1 MYLVDSDTL
10 ISMGRGNTSLQEK
23 MNSVGLAEC
32 ALSEISL
39 AELYVGAYKT
49 GKNKLEPILEFF
61 EGIIK
66 ILPITPA
73 IKTFAKLRVQLE
85 SVGARIDD
93 MDLFIAATAL
103 EGGHTLVSHNKR
115 HYSRIPGL
123 KMEDWLE

>member
-1 MYLVDSDTL
+1 MYLIDSDVL
-10 ISMGRGNTSLQEK
+10 IAMGRGNTCLQEK
-23 MNSVGLAEC
+23 MNSVGLTEC

-49 GKNKLEPILEFF
+49 GNQKLEPLLEFF
-61 EGIIK
+61 EGTLKII
-66 ILPITPA
+66 PITQA
-73 IKTFAKLRVQLE
+73 LKTFAKLRVQLE
-85 SVGARIDD
+85 STGARLET